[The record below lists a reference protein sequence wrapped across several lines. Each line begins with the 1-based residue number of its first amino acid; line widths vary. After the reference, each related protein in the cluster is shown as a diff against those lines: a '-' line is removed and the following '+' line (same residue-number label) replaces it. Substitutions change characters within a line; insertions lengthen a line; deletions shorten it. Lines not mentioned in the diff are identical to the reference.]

1 MWAQGAG
8 GFHELKLDVAPGQ
21 QLSNVSVRFTNDAY
35 EGKTETDR
43 NMYVD
48 AIEVNGKRIEAEGP
62 NAKYHRGGDE
72 IRGQEGMFWSGTLS
86 FKHERCTTANRCT
99 YR

>member
-1 MWAQGAG
+1 VSSIGQPSIASSAQGAG

-35 EGKTETDR
+35 EGKAETDR

-48 AIEVNGKRIEAEGP
+48 AIEVNGKRFEAEGP
-62 NAKYHRGGDE
+62 SCQVPSR
-72 IRGQEGMFWSGTLS
+72 W
-86 FKHERCTTANRCT
+86 
-99 YR
+99 